1 MCGRTVKGIQS
12 IHSPNQTRKGKQ
24 MEQGSNKK
32 REEQNKMRKIEGKRD
47 KTSLKATDGSI
58 PSTFPRGGGNLEDNK
73 GFLLSN

>member
-1 MCGRTVKGIQS
+1 
-12 IHSPNQTRKGKQ
+12 

-32 REEQNKMRKIEGKRD
+32 REEQNKMRKKEGKGD